1 MVTNRIMNTFDL
13 ASESNLIRMRIQ
25 QYNGLIRYSEKL
37 PNEVDWSSVFLEKT
51 IHKEEWDKSIKML
64 LVLLNWLD
72 MSDIIKQ
79 EEKNLE
85 PNDEFSPRKTREK
98 ILGLISQIQRREA
111 WENEKNQNS

>member
-13 ASESNLIRMRIQ
+13 ASESNLIHMRIQ
-25 QYNGLIRYSEKL
+25 QYNGLLRYSEKL

-85 PNDEFSPRKTREK
+85 
-98 ILGLISQIQRREA
+98 LISQIQRREA